1 MLKILDLFSG
11 IGGFSYAAEV
21 LVGGFKTIGF
31 CEYDKKC
38 QEVLKLRFP
47 GVPIYP
53 DIRELNEETLAD
65 TEHKRCVECQHEGQP
80 RCKKGLSKGSCSR
93 ESDRRIAPIH
103 ADIITG
109 GYPCQPFSQAGK
121 RGGEDDDRH
130 LWPEMFRVIQ
140 LVKPT
145 YVICENVAGH
155 ISMGLDSV
163 LSDLESEGYRTE
175 VFVLPA
181 CAVDAKH
188 RRDRVWIMAHS
199 RYGGRGDG
207 ESGGI
212 TGDVSGKL
220 EKGVGATE
228 TVKASR
234 PSEASGA
241 VSISSSQRCDNGGN
255 NREERHILQN
265 INRDAEKGKP
275 EWCGRKRGTGKAS
288 EDVAYTVSQRGRLR
302 DTGRE
307 DAENVG
313 ESSRRKKFGEWLPE
327 SSLGRVAHG
336 IPNRVDRLKQL
347 GNSIVPQVAAQ
358 LFRAI
363 KEIENDLA

>member
-1 MLKILDLFSG
+1 VLTILDLFSG

-21 LVGGFKTIGF
+21 LVGGYKTIGF

-65 TEHKRCVECQHEGQP
+65 SNINGRDTQKRGSILEDTGQT
-80 RCKKGLSKGSCSR
+80 KAR
-93 ESDRRIAPIH
+93 EDVVKTSGYRPGKSGRITPIH

-140 LVKPT
+140 LVKPK

-163 LSDLESEGYRTE
+163 LSDLGEGEGYTTE

-188 RRDRVWIMAHS
+188 RRDRVWIMAYS
-199 RYGGRGDG
+199 EGVRSGRRGGGERADG
-207 ESGGI
+207 REAL
-212 TGDVSGKL
+212 VSGKQ
-220 EKGVGATE
+220 A
-228 TVKASR
+228 R
-234 PSEASGA
+234 
-241 VSISSSQRCDNGGN
+241 
-255 NREERHILQN
+255 REM
-265 INRDAEKGKP
+265 
-275 EWCGRKRGTGKAS
+275 GRKTEGCSSESR
-288 EDVAYTVSQRGRLR
+288 EDVAYTSKQGLEGCSQAGNISSEGQESCDQHPGRCDRGR
-302 DTGRE
+302 G
-307 DAENVG
+307 A
-313 ESSRRKKFGEWLPE
+313 EWLTEP
-327 SSLGRVAHG
+327 SVGRVAHG

-347 GNSIVPQVAAQ
+347 GNSIVPQIAEV

-363 KEIENDLA
+363 IEAERRK

>member
-1 MLKILDLFSG
+1 VLTILDLFSG

-21 LVGGFKTIGF
+21 LVGGYKTIGF

-65 TEHKRCVECQHEGQP
+65 SNINGRDTQKRGSILEDTGQT
-80 RCKKGLSKGSCSR
+80 KAR
-93 ESDRRIAPIH
+93 EDVVKTSGYRPGKSGRITPIH

-140 LVKPT
+140 LVKPK

-163 LSDLESEGYRTE
+163 LSDLGEGEGYTTE

-188 RRDRVWIMAHS
+188 RRDRVWIMAYS
-199 RYGGRGDG
+199 EGVRSGRRGGGERADG
-207 ESGGI
+207 REAL
-212 TGDVSGKL
+212 VSGKQ
-220 EKGVGATE
+220 A
-228 TVKASR
+228 R
-234 PSEASGA
+234 
-241 VSISSSQRCDNGGN
+241 
-255 NREERHILQN
+255 REM
-265 INRDAEKGKP
+265 
-275 EWCGRKRGTGKAS
+275 GRKTEGCSSESR
-288 EDVAYTVSQRGRLR
+288 EDVAYTNGTGLERQHKSDGQGGSGRWENGDTSQEG
-302 DTGRE
+302 G
-307 DAENVG
+307 G
-313 ESSRRKKFGEWLPE
+313 SKRRNGEWLTEP
-327 SSLGRVAHG
+327 SVGRVAHG
-336 IPNRVDRLKQL
+336 IPNRIHRLKQL
-347 GNSIVPQVAAQ
+347 GNSIVPQIAEV

-363 KEIENDLA
+363 IEAERRK

>member
-21 LVGGFKTIGF
+21 LVGGYKTIGF

-65 TEHKRCVECQHEGQP
+65 TESARIRTKPTSSRKR
-80 RCKKGLSKGSCSR
+80 KGAVSR
-93 ESDRRIAPIH
+93 GESEARLETSPFH

-121 RGGEDDDRH
+121 RGGENDDRH

-140 LVKPT
+140 LVKPK
-145 YVICENVAGH
+145 YVICENVSGH

-163 LSDLESEGYRTE
+163 LSDLESEGYTTE

-188 RRDRVWIMAHS
+188 RRDRVWIMAYARNS
-199 RYGGRGDG
+199 ANRTVRGQEG
-207 ESGGI
+207 ETHGI
-212 TGDVSGKL
+212 QGDC
-220 EKGVGATE
+220 GATGY
-228 TVKASR
+228 SR
-234 PSEASGA
+234 MPG
-241 VSISSSQRCDNGGN
+241 RTGGN
-255 NREERHILQN
+255 
-265 INRDAEKGKP
+265 G
-275 EWCGRKRGTGKAS
+275 
-288 EDVAYTVSQRGRLR
+288 EDVADTSKQGLEGCSQAGNTGSKGQESGNEYSGGCDRGR
-302 DTGRE
+302 GSKWPVE
-307 DAENVG
+307 PSV
-313 ESSRRKKFGEWLPE
+313 
-327 SSLGRVAHG
+327 GRVAHG

-363 KEIENDLA
+363 KEIENELA